1 MPSLITPSLH
11 SLEGMKFQ
19 RLKWH
24 DAIAELVDNSLDAG
38 ATEITIDVRNRH
50 LIVIDNGCGITD
62 VVKAATVGGR
72 EDHTSTQSGRYG
84 VGLKDTWLY
93 LSNRLRIVS
102 RTKATE
108 SRIAFDTKKFV
119 QIDGRWMGPDPHV
132 TPNNTGKTGTTI
144 DIGPWYDEDPRR
156 KPPSEECF
164 QSLQK
169 TFTPAVES
177 GACRID
183 VYIDGKKPVPLKPV
197 KLPEFERGVQSSFVI
212 DGKPVAIN
220 IGIVA
225 GECALP
231 LSDFWL
237 ISGHRMIEEACYG
250 KGDYEGARVIGTIT
264 LGKGWGLTRNKTSVE
279 GIEAVSAEVFRRIEP
294 LLRLSADR
302 SKRLASAELLSHLEQ
317 AINQTHAIV
326 ADAREKRSPG
336 DSSGSVKPT
345 GAGGPRRNASKVDPT
360 KPGSVTGMADRPSKV
375 IISEHYDQADPQMCR
390 FTPPN
395 KLSLNKAHEAVAW
408 HMATDNRP
416 ALEVIALTALAH
428 ALDNADGS
436 QLRLVPKGD
445 FMFRFSE
452 LCKLS
457 AAAEKAKVKK

>member
-1 MPSLITPSLH
+1 MPSLLTPSLH
-11 SLEGMKFQ
+11 SLEGMKYQ

-50 LIVIDNGCGITD
+50 LIVIDNGCGIAD

-72 EDHTSTQSGRYG
+72 EDHKSTQSGRYG

-93 LSNRLRIVS
+93 LSNELKIVS
-102 RTKATE
+102 RTKNTE

-119 QIDGRWMGPDPHV
+119 QVDGRWMGPDPQV
-132 TPNNTGKTGTTI
+132 SPNNSGKTGTTI
-144 DIGPWYDEDPRR
+144 DIGPWYEDDPRR
-156 KPPSEECF
+156 KPPTAECF
-164 QSLQK
+164 DGLQK

-177 GACRID
+177 GACRIE
-183 VYIDGKKPVPLKPV
+183 VHINGKRPVLLTPV
-197 KLPEFERGVQSSFVI
+197 KLPEFERSVQASFAI

-225 GECALP
+225 GDAALP

-264 LGKGWGLTRNKTSVE
+264 LGKGWGLTRNKTSIE
-279 GIEAVSAEVFRRIEP
+279 GIEVVSAEVFRRIEP
-294 LLRLSADR
+294 LLRLSAER
-302 SKRLASAELLSHLEQ
+302 SKKLASAELLSHLEQ

-345 GAGGPRRNASKVDPT
+345 GTGGPRRNASKVDPA
-360 KPGSVTGMADRPSKV
+360 KPGSVTGLADRPSKV
-375 IISEHYDQADPQMCR
+375 IISEHYDDADPQMCR

-408 HMATDNRP
+408 HMKTDNRP

-445 FMFRFSE
+445 FMYRFSE

-457 AAAEKAKVKK
+457 AAAEKAKVAK